1 MFEQARLPLSEVN
14 VERQLISP
22 NIQHVLQKNAVARE
36 INILFRIVLNG
47 LQDKEVL
54 LELAN
59 DFIMM
64 EMIWDFVHLIPLYLH
79 VSFL

>member
-64 EMIWDFVHLIPLYLH
+64 EMIWDFVHLIPLYFH

>member
-64 EMIWDFVHLIPLYLH
+64 EGQIDIDR
-79 VSFL
+79 SCE